1 MRQWIDIISESFASP
16 LPYKWTVKTDAY
28 WAAQFRVADEIYFVA
43 GDLTK
48 GFPHPD
54 KPDEDADWFDLSF
67 GLEKDYFAGSKVIGT
82 NGAAPRIFATVFA
95 ALREFLTERRPEFIM
110 LSASKDNENR
120 FRLYQKM
127 AAKMKGD
134 LAALGYQACEAPDHR
149 DAHTARYFDTL
160 AWRLT

>member
-1 MRQWIDIISESFASP
+1 MRQWIDIISESFDNP
-16 LPYKWTVKTDAY
+16 LPYKWTVRTDTY
-28 WAAQFRVADEIYFVA
+28 WMAQFRVADELYVVNA
-43 GDLTK
+43 DRTS

-54 KPDEDADWFDLSF
+54 RPDEDADWFDLSF
-67 GLEKDYFAGSKVIGT
+67 GLERDYFSGAKVIGT
-82 NGAAPRIFATVFA
+82 SGAAPRIFATVFT
-95 ALREFLTERRPEFIM
+95 ALHEFLTERRPEFIM

-127 AAKMKGD
+127 AAKMKSD

-149 DAHTARYFDTL
+149 HARTARYFDTL